1 MEVNDWHPGGKESF
15 TTPGGRFRP
24 PADGSGKSYSF
35 ERPGAARRTEP
46 VRPAPREPEPE
57 RRTAPASP
65 FLPTP
70 PRTVRPAAA
79 SQGSEASSAAPELD
93 GGAVRVLGPA
103 PGGAPVYTIQLPGA
117 APRQAAKRRGSLWW
131 VPVLLLT
138 ALLLGLLLGVLLYS
152 VMRSSAAAARPT
164 EPAASGLTEQQIYRE
179 NLPSVVTVTAVKAT
193 SGGTGSVGSGFII
206 SADGYVLTSGHVA
219 AEAESLLVTLSSGQR
234 YLARLVALEREHS
247 DLALLKIP
255 AGGLKTVTI
264 GNSDALE
271 VGERICTIGNP
282 TGNLEFSLSTGVVS
296 ATAREIQAGTAALSM
311 FQTNAAFNKGNS
323 GGPVFDG
330 SGRVVGVATAKLSSS
345 GTETLEGLGF
355 ALPINEVMELAEP
368 WMRADRAPQ

>member
-57 RRTAPASP
+57 RRTTPASP

-70 PRTVRPAAA
+70 PQTVRPAAA
-79 SQGSEASSAAPELD
+79 SQGSGASAAEPAPD
-93 GGAVRVLGPA
+93 GGAVRVRGPA
-103 PGGAPVYTIQLPGA
+103 PGGAPVYTIQLPSA
-117 APRQAAKRRGSLWW
+117 APRQPAKRRGSLWW
-131 VPVLLLT
+131 VPVLLLA

-152 VMRSSAAAARPT
+152 VTRPSAAPARPAET
-164 EPAASGLTEQQIYRE
+164 AADGLTEQQIYRE
-179 NLPSVVTVTAVKAT
+179 NLPAVVTVAAARAS
-193 SGGTGSVGSGFII
+193 SGGKGSVGSGFLI
-206 SADGYVLTSGHVA
+206 SEDGYLLTSGHVA
-219 AEAESLLVTLSSGQR
+219 AEADSLVVTLSNGQR
-234 YLARLVALEREHS
+234 YLARLVVLEQEHS

-264 GNSDALE
+264 GNSDTLE

-282 TGNLEFSLSTGVVS
+282 TGNLDFSLTTGVVS
-296 ATAREIQAGTAALSM
+296 ALAREIQAGGGTLSM

-330 SGRVVGVATAKLSSS
+330 SGRVVGVATAKLSSGADS
-345 GTETLEGLGF
+345 LEGLGF
-355 ALPINEVMELAEP
+355 ALPINDVMELVES
-368 WMRADRAPQ
+368 WLRADRATQ